1 MLFDASDGNCGSVKG
16 CFTAL
21 RDCCLVINNLIM
33 LMDLLILDAQ
43 PSLGCHLTYEENEC
57 DFSIR
62 WMPEI
67 LDMGRHAVTMSGN
80 VTGIHKM

>member
-1 MLFDASDGNCGSVKG
+1 
-16 CFTAL
+16 
-21 RDCCLVINNLIM
+21 
-33 LMDLLILDAQ
+33 MDLLILDAQ